1 MIKQTI
7 KFLDFN
13 DQEREV
19 TEYFHLSESEI
30 VELQARSPEGIE
42 KELDNAIKSGD
53 VAQVLDFIKDLVHRS
68 YGRKSQDGIQFRKSP
83 EILDEFINSAY
94 YSDFILGLIEND
106 GARGVE
112 FIQGIMPKKL
122 LERALQQVRGE
133 TVTQP
138 ESRTYT
144 PSAREQFA
152 QRTAELKPEDRG
164 TFGQPAYP
172 QVSGHHDDSKVVD
185 NGQTPQ
191 QSYMSTDELLE
202 FRKWQ
207 EQQKSAQN
215 ETPVEGFRV
224 REEEPSVSRPPHEQL
239 GDNS

>member
-1 MIKQTI
+1 MIKETI
-7 KFLDFN
+7 KFTDYN

-42 KELDNAIKSGD
+42 KELDDAVKSGD
-53 VAQVLDFIKDLVHRS
+53 VAKVLDFIKDLVHRS

-83 EILDEFINSAY
+83 EILDEFVNSAY
-94 YSDFILGLIEND
+94 YSDFILSLIQDN
-106 GARGVE
+106 GSKGVT

-122 LERALQQVRGE
+122 LERALSQVRGE
-133 TVTQP
+133 NPADQ
-138 ESRTYT
+138 YA
-144 PSAREQFA
+144 PSAREQFTT
-152 QRTAELKPEDRG
+152 RTAELKPEDRG

-191 QSYMSTDELLE
+191 QNYMSTDELLE